1 MKITK
6 EFTDDQQVK
15 ITAEFEP
22 ELLEQYMHKAARKIS
37 KRTRIPGFRPGKAPY
52 AMILNQVGE
61 ASIKEEALELLLDKV
76 YPEVLDE
83 AQIKPFGPGNLD
95 EIKSE
100 NPPIFLF
107 TIPLEPEVELG
118 EINDLREAYVLPA
131 VGDQEVDD
139 FILRAR
145 QNSSTIVPLETP
157 AAEGNLLYVTLEAVD
172 LEPAEGDN
180 PDLIKAAPQ
189 QVLIPAESEQRES
202 EWPFPG
208 FARALIGFN
217 AGENAV
223 ITHDFPADAQDE
235 ELRGKKVRFTVN
247 IQSVKAMQ
255 LPELD
260 EEFLTEIGD
269 FKTVEE
275 LRTAVLKRLES
286 EATAEYD
293 EKYYLGLVD
302 RVRQEAKI
310 KYPPQMLKEEEEQVL
325 HRFEHELSH
334 RQLDLDVYLKMRK
347 TEKEDFIKEEV
358 TPTAINRLERSLVME
373 ALSKKYDIKVTNEA
387 LEKEIS
393 TIINDLVRSGELQ
406 DVQKE
411 LGEKKF
417 ANAISMEAANR
428 ALETAIRKQLRM
440 IASPESLPVE
450 AVEAEMQEDAL
461 PEAENCEEEAKE

>member
-1 MKITK
+1 MKLQK

-37 KRTRIPGFRPGKAPY
+37 QRTRIPGFRPGKAPY
-52 AMILNQVGE
+52 AMVLSNVGE

-76 YPEVLDE
+76 YPEVVEE
-83 AQIKPFGPGNLD
+83 AQIKPYGPGNLD
-95 EIKSE
+95 EIQSE
-100 NPPIFLF
+100 NPLIFLF

-118 EINDLREAYVLPA
+118 DLGDLREAYLLPG
-131 VGDQEVDD
+131 VSDQDVDD

-145 QNSSTIVPLETP
+145 QNSSTIVPLDTP

-172 LEPAEGDN
+172 LEPKEGEN

-189 QVLIPAESEQRES
+189 QVLIPTESEQREN

-208 FARALIGFN
+208 FTRALIGYN
-217 AGENAV
+217 AAENAV
-223 ITHDFPADAQDE
+223 ITHEFPEDAPDE

-255 LPELD
+255 LPEMD
-260 EEFLTEIGD
+260 ENFLTEMGD
-269 FKTVEE
+269 FKSVEE
-275 LRTAVLKRLES
+275 LRTAVRTRLEI
-286 EATAEYD
+286 ETTAEYD
-293 EKYYLGLVD
+293 DKYYLNLVD
-302 RVRQEAKI
+302 RIRKDAKI
-310 KYPPQMLKEEEEQVL
+310 KYPPQMLKEEEAQVL

-334 RQLDLDVYLKMRK
+334 RQLDLDLYLKMRK
-347 TEKEDFIKEEV
+347 MEKDDFIRQEV
-358 TPTAINRLERSLVME
+358 TPTAIDRLERSLVMQ
-373 ALSKKYDIKVTNEA
+373 ALSKEYDINVTNEA
-387 LEKEIS
+387 LEREIS
-393 TIINDLVRSGELQ
+393 TIIEELIMSGELQ

-428 ALETAIRKQLRM
+428 ALETAIRKQLRT

-450 AVEAEMQEDAL
+450 PAEVQIAEDAL
-461 PEAENCEEEAKE
+461 SEADPMVEEAE

>member
-1 MKITK
+1 MKLQQ

-37 KRTRIPGFRPGKAPY
+37 QRTRIPGFRPGKAPY
-52 AMILNQVGE
+52 AIVLSQVGE

-76 YPEVLDE
+76 YPEVLEE
-83 AQIKPFGPGNLD
+83 AQIKPYGPGNLD

-100 NPPIFLF
+100 NPPIFQF

-118 EINDLREAYVLPA
+118 AVEDLREAYVLPK
-131 VGDQEVDD
+131 VSEQEVDD

-145 QNSSTIVPLETP
+145 QNSSTIVPLDTP

-172 LEPAEGDN
+172 LEPKEGEN

-189 QVLIPAESEQRES
+189 QVLIPAEGEQRDS

-208 FARALIGFN
+208 FARALIGYN
-217 AGENAV
+217 AGENA
-223 ITHDFPADAQDE
+223 IFTHEFPEDTSDE

-255 LPELD
+255 LPEMD
-260 EEFLTEIGD
+260 EEFLSQLGD

-275 LRTAVLKRLES
+275 LRSAVLERLET
-286 EATAEYD
+286 ETTAEYD
-293 EKYYLGLVD
+293 DKYYLDLVD
-302 RVRQEAKI
+302 RVRKDAKI
-310 KYPPQMLKEEEEQVL
+310 KYPPQMLEEEEEQVL

-334 RQLDLDVYLKMRK
+334 RNLDLDVYLKMRK
-347 TEKEDFIKEEV
+347 TDKEEFIKEEV

-387 LEKEIS
+387 LEREIS
-393 TIINDLVRSGELQ
+393 TIVNDLVMSGELQ

-428 ALETAIRKQLRM
+428 ALETAIRKQLRT
-440 IASPESLPVE
+440 IASPESLPTEPIE
-450 AVEAEMQEDAL
+450 AQAAEDAL
-461 PEAENCEEEAKE
+461 PEAEEKAEEAE